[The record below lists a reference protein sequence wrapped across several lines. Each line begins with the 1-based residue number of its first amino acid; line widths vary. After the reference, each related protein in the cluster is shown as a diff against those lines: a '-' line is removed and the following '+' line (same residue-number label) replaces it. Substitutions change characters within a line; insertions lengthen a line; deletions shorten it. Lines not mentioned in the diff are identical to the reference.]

1 MMKADVH
8 MHSSFSS
15 DSDARPEDMAEAA
28 IAKGLEMIC
37 FTDHYDKDNLDWGP
51 EDIFEEERYFTEMP
65 ALRERY
71 RGRIDIRIGAEIG
84 LKPYLGE
91 FYREFTEKYPLD
103 FVIGSVHSVQDHDAA
118 TKRIFTGRT
127 DREAYRIYF
136 EEMLEDVQKIQSY
149 DVLGHMDYMVRYS
162 SQGVKSYCCDDYM
175 DVIDEILKQV
185 ISDGKGIELNTS
197 GLKYGVGFAHPHGGI
212 LRRYHE
218 LGGEIITVGSDGHI
232 PEHIAYDFHLADGI
246 LKENGFRYYAVFR
259 ARKPEFIKLS

>member
-1 MMKADVH
+1 M
-8 MHSSFSS
+8 
-15 DSDARPEDMAEAA
+15 
-28 IAKGLEMIC
+28 
-37 FTDHYDKDNLDWGP
+37 
-51 EDIFEEERYFTEMP
+51 
-65 ALRERY
+65 
-71 RGRIDIRIGAEIG
+71 
-84 LKPYLGE
+84 KPYLGE

-118 TKRIFTGRT
+118 TKRIYKGRT

-162 SQGVKSYCCDDYM
+162 SQGVGSYCCDEYM

-197 GLKYGVGFAHPHGGI
+197 GLKYGVGFAHPHGMI
-212 LRRYHE
+212 LKRYHE

-246 LKENGFRYYAVFR
+246 LKENGFRYYTVFR
-259 ARKPEFIKLS
+259 ERKPEFIRLP